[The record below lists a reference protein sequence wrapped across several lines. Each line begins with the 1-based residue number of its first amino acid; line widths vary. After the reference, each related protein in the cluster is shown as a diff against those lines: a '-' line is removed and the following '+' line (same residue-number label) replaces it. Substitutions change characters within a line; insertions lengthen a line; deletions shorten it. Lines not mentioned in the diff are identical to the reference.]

1 MSHRFTTAR
10 ARELGAELR
19 RLREKSGY
27 SSLELAKQLGWAA
40 STVSRAETGV
50 RGISEINL
58 VHFAAKAGANW
69 EQLNDLQAMWRESQI
84 PGYWLTDRF
93 SSLVFHES
101 VAVSAVTYQPIAVPG
116 ILQTEDYATALT
128 TRVVKDPDVCRH
140 WVTARMERQRQ
151 LTGCTRVFFIHEQAL
166 RLPVVSDELMNEQMI
181 KLLLLS
187 EHPEID
193 IRVVPISS
201 GAQAV
206 MGSEIIMFRFT
217 DACPLVCIDHGP
229 MSLFLDDVEYVAAY
243 DQQLKAMAEVALDRG
258 QSREMLA
265 RLASEF
271 DSSEDSRDGLHDL
284 AEE

>member
-1 MSHRFTTAR
+1 MD
-10 ARELGAELR
+10 
-19 RLREKSGY
+19 
-27 SSLELAKQLGWAA
+27 LAKELGWAA
-40 STVSRAETGV
+40 STVSRVETGV
-50 RGISEINL
+50 RPISEINL
-58 VHFAAKAGANW
+58 VHFAAKAGATW
-69 EQLNDLQAMWRESQI
+69 EQLNALQALWREGQM

-101 VAVSAVTYQPIAVPG
+101 TAVSAVTYQPIAVPG
-116 ILQTEDYATALT
+116 VLQTEDYATGLISRAA
-128 TRVVKDPDVCRH
+128 KDPDVCRH

-151 LTGCTRVFFIHEQAL
+151 VTHGRNVFFIHEQAL

-187 EHPEID
+187 EHPQID

-201 GAQAV
+201 GAQAAT
-206 MGSEIIMFRFT
+206 GGEFIMFRFT
-217 DACPLVCIDHGP
+217 DALPLVFVDHGP
-229 MSLFLDDVEYVAAY
+229 VSLFLDDVDYVAAY
-243 DQQLKAMAEVALDRG
+243 DQQLAAMAEVALDRG

>member
-1 MSHRFTTAR
+1 MSHRETTAR

-27 SSLELAKQLGWAA
+27 SSIELAKQLGWAA
-40 STVSRAETGV
+40 STVTRMETGV
-50 RGISEINL
+50 RLISEINL
-58 VHFAAKAGANW
+58 VHFAARAGASW
-69 EQLNDLQAMWRESQI
+69 QQLNDLQAMWRESQV

-101 VAVSAVTYQPIAVPG
+101 IAVSAVTYQPIAVPG
-116 ILQTEDYATALT
+116 ILQTEDYATGLT
-128 TRVVKDPDVCRH
+128 ARAAKEPDVCRH

-151 LTGCTRVFFIHEQAL
+151 LTRSRNVFFIHEQAL
-166 RLPVVSDELMNEQMI
+166 RLPVVSDALMNEQMI

-187 EHPEID
+187 EHPQID
-193 IRVVPISS
+193 IRVVPVSS
-201 GAQAV
+201 GAQAAT
-206 MGSEIIMFRFT
+206 GGEFIMFRFT
-217 DACPLVCIDHGP
+217 DAHPLVFVDHGP
-229 MSLFLDDVEYVAAY
+229 VSLFLDDAEYVAAY
-243 DQQLKAMAEVALDRG
+243 DQQLTAMAEVALDRG